1 MNNQTFTYSSTFGKK
16 LSLQKILSLLFL
28 CTALFISGCS
38 VTKKL
43 PAGESLYVGAS
54 IKMQADSAVNKKEI
68 ATVKTQLEAF
78 VKPKPNSAILGFPY
92 KVWFYYLFGEPK
104 SESGFKSFFR
114 KRFGEPPV
122 LASKSVIGANAKQIG
137 LLLNNQGYFRSSA
150 SGVLTEKKRKATAN
164 YTINLH
170 ERYII
175 DTIKFSTKDTS
186 AFGKAFVAAQARSL
200 IKKGTPYQ
208 FDQISAERERIDNL
222 LKRRGFYYFRPDFII
237 IKADSSLANHK
248 VNLSFEVKPSTSQVA
263 KKMYFIRDVHVLADY
278 GESAVND
285 SIKDLESNY
294 KGIKIF
300 DRTGSFRPKIFA
312 DAIGFRRGGKYGSAI
327 QDVSL
332 SRLINLNGNFKFVKN
347 TFELVP
353 RSDSALLDVFYFLT
367 PLKAKSVVADLNATT
382 KSNNYT
388 GSNISISWL
397 NKNAFKGAELLK
409 ITANAGLEFQV
420 GGASSTLGALN
431 TTRFSIESN
440 LSLPRFTI
448 PFVTINPAKNQALP
462 KTNINIGYEQ
472 LKRGGLYNLTS
483 LRTSLTYAWKQN
495 ASIEHSVTPLL
506 VNLVK
511 ASNFSEDFALEYF
524 RNPILYEEILDNK
537 IIMSTAYTF
546 SYMPQNKAS
555 SRHNFS
561 FTGGVEVAGN
571 LASLLAK
578 LGSNNDASVS
588 TVFGVTYPQYAR
600 FDADF
605 RYSYRLTQNLR
616 LANRFL
622 VGYGLPYGNS
632 YFLPTVKQYVA
643 GGNNSIRAFP
653 ARTIGPGSYLRT
665 GSLLEQ
671 TIGGQSGD
679 IKLEFNSELRAK
691 FNQYIHGAI
700 FVDAGNVWMQ
710 KDADIYGADAVFT
723 KDFYKQVAIGTG
735 IGLRFDFSYLVLR
748 FDLATP
754 VRKPYLPENE
764 RWVLKDFNLGNPEWR
779 KENLVLNIAIGYPF

>member
-1 MNNQTFTYSSTFGKK
+1 MNNQTDRFSSIFGK
-16 LSLQKILSLLFL
+16 ILFL
-28 CTALFISGCS
+28 PKKQFFIFIAITFFISGCS

-43 PAGESLYVGAS
+43 PTGESLYVGAT
-54 IKMQADSAVNKKEI
+54 IKIKADSAVNKKESSLI
-68 ATVKTQLEAF
+68 KTQIEAF

-150 SGVLTEKKRKATAN
+150 SGLLTEKNRKATAN
-164 YTINLH
+164 YTINLK

-175 DTIKFSTKDTS
+175 DSIKYVAKDTS
-186 AFGKAFVAAQARSL
+186 VFGKAFVATQARAL
-200 IKKGTPYQ
+200 LKKGMPYQ
-208 FDQISAERERIDNL
+208 FDLITAERERIDNQ

-237 IKADSSLANHK
+237 IKADSSNRNHK
-248 VNLSFEVKPSTSQVA
+248 VNLTFEIKPSTSQVA
-263 KKMYFIRDVHVLADY
+263 QKMYFIRDVHVLADY
-278 GESAVND
+278 GENSVND
-285 SIKDLESNY
+285 SLKNLETNFQ
-294 KGIKIF
+294 GLKIF

-312 DAIGFRRGGKYGSAI
+312 DAIGFRRGGKYGSAN
-327 QDVSL
+327 QDISL

-347 TFELVP
+347 TFELIP
-353 RSDSALLDVFYFLT
+353 RSDSAMLDVFYFLT
-367 PLKAKSVVADLNATT
+367 PLKAKSVVADLNGTT

-388 GSNISISWL
+388 GTNISISWL

-431 TTRFSIESN
+431 TTRFSIESS

-448 PFVTINPAKNQALP
+448 PFVKINPAKNQALP
-462 KTNINIGYEQ
+462 KTNVNIGYEQ
-472 LKRGGLYNLTS
+472 LKRGGLYDLTS

-506 VNLVK
+506 INLVK
-511 ASNFSEDFALEYF
+511 ASNFSEDFAMEYF

-537 IIMSTAYTF
+537 IIMSTGYTI
-546 SYMPQNKAS
+546 SYMPPTRAS
-555 SRHNFS
+555 SKHIFS

-588 TVFGVTYPQYAR
+588 TLFGVTYPQYAR

-605 RYSYRLTQNLR
+605 RYNYRISQNLR

-632 YFLPTVKQYVA
+632 FFLPTVKQYVA

-653 ARTIGPGSYLRT
+653 ARTIGPGSFLRT

-671 TIGGQSGD
+671 TIGGQAGD
-679 IKLEFNSELRAK
+679 VKLEFNTELRAK

-710 KDADIYGADAVFT
+710 KDQDVYGPDAVFS

-754 VRKPYLPENE
+754 VRKPYLPEEE

>member
-1 MNNQTFTYSSTFGKK
+1 MNNNFSTFFLKPSKSILLKK
-16 LSLQKILSLLFL
+16 I
-28 CTALFISGCS
+28 AIYLFIGFISVSCS

-43 PAGESLYVGAS
+43 PIGESLYVGAT
-54 IKMQADSAVNKKEI
+54 IKVLADSVISKKESKQ
-68 ATVKTQLEAF
+68 VQTQLEAF
-78 VKPKPNSAILGFPY
+78 VKPKPNSALLGFPY
-92 KVWFYYLFGEPK
+92 KVWLYYLFGEPK
-104 SESGFKSFFR
+104 SEKGFKSFFR
-114 KRFGEPPV
+114 KRFGEAPIF
-122 LASKSVIGANAKQIG
+122 ASKSVIGANAKQIG
-137 LLLNNQGYFRSSA
+137 LLLNNQGYFRSVA
-150 SGVLTEKKRKATAN
+150 SGVITEKNRKATAN
-164 YTINLH
+164 YTVNLH

-175 DTIKFSTKDTS
+175 DSVKFSPKDTS
-186 AFGKAFVAAQARSL
+186 AFGKSFVSSQRNSL
-200 IKKGTPYQ
+200 VKTGMPYQ
-208 FDQISAERERIDNL
+208 FDLLNAERTRIDNL

-237 IKADSSLANHK
+237 IKADSSLTNHK
-248 VNLSFEVKPSTSQVA
+248 VNLTFEVKPSTSQVA
-263 KKMYFIRDVHVLADY
+263 KKLYSIRDVHVLADY
-278 GESAVND
+278 GESLVND
-285 SIKDLESNY
+285 SLKNLETTY
-294 KGIKIF
+294 RGLKIF
-300 DRTGSFRPKIFA
+300 DRTNSFRPKIFS
-312 DAIGFRRGGKYGSAI
+312 DAIGFRRGGKYSSNV

-353 RSDSALLDVFYFLT
+353 RSDSALLDVFYYLT
-367 PLKAKSVVADLNATT
+367 PLKAKSFVADLNGTT

-388 GSNISISWL
+388 GTNISISWL

-420 GGASSTLGALN
+420 GGASPTLGALN

-448 PFVTINPAKNQALP
+448 PFVTINPARNQALP
-462 KTNINIGYEQ
+462 KTNFNIGYEQ
-472 LKRGGLYNLTS
+472 LKRGGLYDLTS

-506 VNLVK
+506 INLVK

-537 IIMSTAYTF
+537 IIMSTGYTI
-546 SYMPQNKAS
+546 SYMPPTRPSNPHS
-555 SRHNFS
+555 FS

-571 LASLLAK
+571 LASLLSK
-578 LGSNNDASVS
+578 IGSNNNS
-588 TVFGVTYPQYAR
+588 TSTLFGVTYPQYAR

-605 RYSYRLTQNLR
+605 RYGYRISPNLR
-616 LANRFL
+616 LANRL
-622 VGYGLPYGNS
+622 LLGYGLPYGNS
-632 YFLPTVKQYVA
+632 FFLPTVKQYVA

-679 IKLEFNSELRAK
+679 IKLEFNTELRAK

-700 FVDAGNVWMQ
+700 FIDAGNVWMQ
-710 KDADIYGADAVFT
+710 KDVDVYGPDAVFS

-754 VRKPYLPENE
+754 VRKPYLPEE
-764 RWVLKDFNLGNPEWR
+764 DRWVLKDFNLGNPEWR